1 MTWYN
6 SYPFKVGLLAFVGVA
21 VMMSI
26 ALSLAF
32 TLGAPKPYSKIL
44 YTSIEDPAFTLESSA
59 KPCTSQELG
68 ACGTVLEYGTS
79 ESSLTVSATVPANLT
94 ANLPPTVVEYSTP
107 TAVTFQVCYADA
119 FTVSRPWRAP
129 RDTIGRDKQC
139 GISACKSVP
148 LDGGATATC
157 DYTVGD
163 ALGTS
168 VYYFRALAENADG
181 AFVAGNTNK
190 DQYFQIN
197 AYNGRT
203 TGIVVGVAVCSVLA
217 WAILGGG
224 LVYELAY
231 KKQ

>member
-32 TLGAPKPYSKIL
+32 TLGAPKPYSKVL
-44 YTSIEDPAFTLESSA
+44 YTSIEDPALTIESSA
-59 KPCTSQELG
+59 KDCSTPELG
-68 ACGTVLEYGTS
+68 ACGTVLEYGTPLDT
-79 ESSLTVSATVPANLT
+79 LTVSATVPSGAGNF
-94 ANLPPTVVEYSTP
+94 S
-107 TAVTFQVCYADA
+107 AVTFQVCYADA
-119 FTVSRPWRAP
+119 FIAGRPWRSP
-129 RDTIGRDKQC
+129 KDTIGRDKQC

-148 LDGGATATC
+148 LEGGATATC